1 MKTMTKATTHTQALN
16 DLDRPALIR
25 EVAQQLCDIE
35 EDKLQLGDRASW
47 DKATVYVTSYPL
59 IEADLKAAGEVA
71 SPQNINKMIRQEYVD
86 DDGTPRE
93 GPGASFLS
101 NALQTGEVF
110 ADVFMVDHKKL
121 PYDAYF
127 RIANAKLKP
136 EQKHELRAD
145 AERRVDLPKGHADR
159 YTQKWLREEIN
170 RLTAA
175 KRHWLKSSNLW
186 QFPFSD
192 LPGNWDGGIHFG
204 YYANLIHHFSDPGDT
219 VLDPCAGSGKLQAT
233 IDEHFT
239 EVVEGWDFSGPRH
252 ALLYD
257 LQPRVEGIQQA
268 DMRRLSAVAGEGIA
282 DLIICDPPYYGIAD
296 GKYDNFSEEI
306 GEWVLTLHQSA
317 QELAK
322 VLKPGGHLALIV
334 DDYLRSGEFQPLGMY
349 CAQACNSAGLEPA
362 AVVYGTTPHF
372 VTSMN
377 AMQMARAQKARLLC
391 NQSKIVN
398 VWRKPND

>member
-1 MKTMTKATTHTQALN
+1 MKTMNKTTTPTQALN

-59 IEADLKAAGEVA
+59 IESDLKAAGEAA

-101 NALQTGEVF
+101 DARQTGEVF
-110 ADVFMVDHKKL
+110 ADVFRAGTKKL
-121 PYDAYF
+121 LYDGYLL
-127 RIANAKLKP
+127 IATAKLKP
-136 EQKHELRAD
+136 EHKHELRAE
-145 AERRVDLPKGHADR
+145 AERRTDLPKGHADR
-159 YTQKWLREEIN
+159 YTRKWLREEIN

-186 QFPFSD
+186 QFPFPD

-204 YYANLIHHFSDPGDT
+204 YYANLIHYFSNPGDT

-233 IDEHFT
+233 IDEHFS

-257 LQPRVEGIQQA
+257 LQPRVEGIRQA

>member
-1 MKTMTKATTHTQALN
+1 MKTMTKATTPTQALN

-101 NALQTGEVF
+101 NALQTSEVF
-110 ADVFMVDHKKL
+110 ADVFSAGTKKL
-121 PYDAYF
+121 PYDAY
-127 RIANAKLKP
+127 RQIGTAKLKP
-136 EQKHELRAD
+136 EQKHELRAE

-159 YTQKWLREEIN
+159 YTRKWLREEIS

-186 QFPFSD
+186 QFPFPD
-192 LPGNWDGGIHFG
+192 LSGNWDGGIHFG
-204 YYANLIHHFSDPGDT
+204 YYANLIHYFSNPGDT